1 MKQGDSSYCTCCN
14 ASGREVFHGITL
26 VVSPQLYNKE
36 LEGEFGHFDDWVKTY
51 ELFRG
56 KASEEDGTSDERF
69 VGKFKVSR
77 FTVL

>member
-1 MKQGDSSYCTCCN
+1 M
-14 ASGREVFHGITL
+14 L
-26 VVSPQLYNKE
+26 LVSPQLYNKE

-69 VGKFKVSR
+69 VGKFKVSVFAR
-77 FTVL
+77 LRTCWSTVRLYG